1 MFSLS
6 SVIRVVKG
14 HWPSCPR
21 EAREGTMGG
30 WLDIAGVAG
39 VTALGLVMA
48 IGGLF
53 ALLREDGER
62 WRISQCRMHAWLVG
76 NGPMRCGRCGR
87 IAGQD
92 PPPDRGEW
100 AWP

>member
-1 MFSLS
+1 MD
-6 SVIRVVKG
+6 
-14 HWPSCPR
+14 
-21 EAREGTMGG
+21 G

-48 IGGLF
+48 IGGLLG
-53 ALLREDGER
+53 LLREDLEH
-62 WRISQCRMHAWLVG
+62 WRMSQCPMHAWAGG
-76 NGPMRCGRCGR
+76 NGPMRCGR

-92 PPPDRGEW
+92 PPPDQGEW